1 MKNSMLVTMARKSLL
16 LAVITAMAAGAA
28 GAAGPQKWSVYRGY
42 DFAYAR
48 DDINDNDL
56 KKAGQVAEYIN
67 RNPSLDVA
75 LDGSSTRRV
84 HAVREALIT
93 AGVPPDKIQ
102 MGAYGDPNLRTDRHV
117 AVLVG
122 N

>member
-1 MKNSMLVTMARKSLL
+1 M
-16 LAVITAMAAGAA
+16 
-28 GAAGPQKWSVYRGY
+28 GAAGPQGSVGPTGAQGPLATAGKSGNWSLYRGY

-75 LDGSSTRRV
+75 IDGSSTRRV
-84 HAVREALIT
+84 HAVRDALIS

-102 MGAYGDPNLRTDRHV
+102 MGAYGDPNLRSERHV
-117 AVLVG
+117 AVLVS